1 MSNYQWYAR
10 EYIRHMRFFKDGYKG
25 IRSFERATIAYRKA
39 QHAKKILMTGI
50 EP

>member
-10 EYIRHMRFFKDGYKG
+10 EYIRHMRFFKKGYKG
-25 IRSFERATIAYRKA
+25 HRTFQKATIAGRKA
-39 QHAKKILMTGI
+39 MYAKRVLMTGI